1 MSRKINS
8 LARKISRILNF
19 VPNTLTNDITVT
31 IYSDYQAVISGY
43 KRILV
48 YDDNLLVVSDGEKNL
63 KIMGSNLVLRD
74 LLQDELILTGHI
86 KAAEFEYKGG
96 KT

>member
-1 MSRKINS
+1 MSHKING

-31 IYSDYQAVISGY
+31 LYSDYQAVISGY
-43 KRILV
+43 KKILV
-48 YDDNLLVVSDGEKNL
+48 YDDSLLVVSDGEKNL
-63 KIMGSNLVLRD
+63 KIMGSNLVLGD

-86 KAAEFEYKGG
+86 ISAEFEYKGG